1 MHPYSVHAFRNTP
14 ASDIRFVIPY
24 LESQPPM
31 PSAVPWGMDFF
42 TEIGRQCV
50 SIQKIAKFS
59 KTRYMVGSMLD
70 PTIYHCRTPFPYG
83 GFCNPADATSAGE
96 LLTQDSP
103 GTNTRAVQEGDTGH
117 CVNLIPRKVF
127 VENT

>member
-1 MHPYSVHAFRNTP
+1 
-14 ASDIRFVIPY
+14 
-24 LESQPPM
+24 
-31 PSAVPWGMDFF
+31 MDFF

-127 VENT
+127 VENTQLINYPALLASGDGRAEADHSLNLSSIQMF

>member
-1 MHPYSVHAFRNTP
+1 
-14 ASDIRFVIPY
+14 
-24 LESQPPM
+24 
-31 PSAVPWGMDFF
+31 
-42 TEIGRQCV
+42 
-50 SIQKIAKFS
+50 
-59 KTRYMVGSMLD
+59 MLD

-83 GFCNPADATSAGE
+83 DFCNPADATSAGE

-127 VENT
+127 VENTQLINYPALLSQAEMAALKLIIL